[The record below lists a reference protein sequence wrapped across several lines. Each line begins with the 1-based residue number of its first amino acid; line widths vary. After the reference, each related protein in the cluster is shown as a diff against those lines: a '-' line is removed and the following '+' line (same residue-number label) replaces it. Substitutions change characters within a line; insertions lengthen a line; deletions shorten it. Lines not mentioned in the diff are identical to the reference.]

1 MHSKSK
7 INIGLAQITRL
18 SRAAMD
24 TDTIEAH
31 ELTDGWANTIY
42 RIKVEDG
49 RTCVLKISPPSDCP
63 VMRYEKDLIYTET
76 AVLELLAKHRIPV
89 PEVYAF
95 LEANEVIDHPCFF
108 MEFIE
113 GSTLSAVRQSPDF
126 RPEDNLKIDRKLGV
140 LQAEINN
147 IGQKFDFWGSVTDKG
162 KRFESWYDCFNSM
175 MMDLI
180 RDAED
185 VSSDLGFPV
194 DDIQSILD
202 ASKQALHLDTQAAL
216 VLWDLHDGNII
227 MNDHVIRAVIDC
239 DRSFLGDPLMEFW
252 FRGLAGDRGELRTAF
267 QKTISSSLYRN
278 DDPDTITRIKLYD
291 LYLALVMRIEC
302 DFRGFA
308 EDHRA
313 WTQEQLIKAVLSAEE
328 AVNALS

>member
-7 INIGLAQITRL
+7 IKLGLPEISKL
-18 SRAAMD
+18 SRAAMGVD
-24 TDTIEAH
+24 TTEAQ

-42 RIKVEDG
+42 RIRLEDG
-49 RTCVLKISPPSDCP
+49 RTCVLKVSPPPECR

-76 AVLELLAKHRIPV
+76 AVLRLLAQHKIPV

-95 LEANEVIDHPCFF
+95 LEHNEVIDHPCFF
-108 MEFIE
+108 MEYIE
-113 GSTLSAVRQSPDF
+113 GPTLSSLRQSTELQA
-126 RPEDNLKIDRKLGV
+126 EDKLKIDQKLGV

-147 IGQKFDFWGSVTDKG
+147 IGQNFDFWGSVTGKG
-162 KRFESWYDCFNSM
+162 TRFENWQDCFSTM

-180 RDAED
+180 HDAED
-185 VSSDLGFPV
+185 ISCDLGVPIEEIISVFNEYKQV
-194 DDIQSILD
+194 LD
-202 ASKQALHLDTQAAL
+202 LDTHPAL
-216 VLWDLHDGNII
+216 VLWDLHDGNIL
-227 MNDHVIRAVIDC
+227 MNKLEISAVIDC

-252 FRGLAGDRGELRTAF
+252 FRELAGNRNELKTAF
-267 QKTISSSLYRN
+267 QKTISSSVYRN
-278 DDPDTITRIKLYD
+278 NDQNTLLRIKLYD

-313 WTQEQLIKAVLSAEE
+313 WTQEQLIKTVLSCKK
-328 AVNALS
+328 VCT